1 MQGTFYGVGVGP
13 GDPELLTLKAIRIIR
28 EGDILVI
35 PVSDKTMRHPVFAET
50 DTPDIRG
57 WLDNCTAYQIAR
69 QAIPGLQEK
78 RKLCI
83 PMPMIKDKE
92 TLKQIHEEDTEALA
106 EYLDRGK
113 DVVFITLG
121 DPAVYS
127 TCLYV
132 HGRMKQ
138 RGYDTVLVP
147 GVPSFCA
154 AAARMDMGL
163 VENKEELHVIP
174 ASYGVE
180 EALHYSGTKVL
191 MKAGSQMPAVKQ
203 AAAEKGMEMEM
214 VENCGMPG
222 ERIYTSVEE
231 IPDTAGYY
239 SLAIIKDR

>member
-1 MQGTFYGVGVGP
+1 M
-13 GDPELLTLKAIRIIR
+13 
-28 EGDILVI
+28 
-35 PVSDKTMRHPVFAET
+35 
-50 DTPDIRG
+50 
-57 WLDNCTAYQIAR
+57 
-69 QAIPGLQEK
+69 
-78 RKLCI
+78 CI

-180 EALHYSGTKVL
+180 EALHYPGTKVL

-203 AAAEKGMEMEM
+203 AAAKKGMEMEM